1 MKLLKRNLIPVFI
14 CLLFST
20 VAFAQSNPLDQ
31 ARMAADMKD
40 FPKAMVLFKDLFA
53 QQPTDGEIYAAYLQT
68 LIQAKDYDAAKDLV
82 EIKLKQDPDNPFV
95 LLDLGHIYL
104 LSGKEKKATEPFE
117 KALAA
122 VNGDDLLTTR
132 LANGFNAIQQYG
144 YAAKVYEKARDILR
158 NGSMYS
164 GSLSRMYALSGETDK
179 AVTTLLDGGPA
190 QPGGVE
196 DTKATMLELLG
207 TDSKKLSLAQK
218 TIIKRINE
226 QPENTFYSEML
237 TWLYTQRDDWEGAL
251 MQISA
256 LDARLKE
263 GGQRLVEFARLA
275 RREGQYDIALQALD
289 AAAEEA
295 KDSPVYPITRAEA
308 LAVRMQRLRETPL
321 RTQAEVAGMVLLYQ
335 TFLSQYPQ
343 YYTTETLRD
352 YAELLA
358 QFTGQPK
365 RAIVVID
372 SALALPNSRRDFAG
386 LLRLQSGDYM
396 ILTGDVWDASLRYS
410 QVDKAFR
417 EDALGEEARYR
428 NAKLAWY
435 RGDFEW
441 AQGQLSVLK
450 ASTSE
455 LIANDALYLSVL
467 ITENIPSDSNLVP
480 LQRFAY
486 ADLLLFQ
493 NQDSAASKLLDS
505 VVKAFPQHPLQDDIL
520 MQQARIAKRRGDY
533 NGALKLYAQIYDA
546 PKSDKKDD
554 LLADDALFSA
564 ADVSQNLVKD
574 NLKAKELYE
583 TLLLRFPG
591 STFTQRARERLDA
604 INAPPVLP

>member
-1 MKLLKRNLIPVFI
+1 MNLLKRHILPVFI
-14 CLLFST
+14 CLLLST
-20 VAFAQSNPLDQ
+20 VVRAQSDPLDQ

-40 FPKAMVLFKDLFA
+40 FPKAMALFKDLFA
-53 QQPTDGEIYAAYLQT
+53 QQPGDGEVYTAYLQT
-68 LIQAKDYDAAKDLV
+68 LIQAKDYDAAKDIV
-82 EIKLKQDPDNPFV
+82 DIKLKQNPNDPLV
-95 LLDLGHIYL
+95 LLDLGHVYL
-104 LSGKEKKATEPFE
+104 LSGKEKKAAEPFE
-117 KALAA
+117 KAVAA

-132 LANGFNAIQQYG
+132 LANAFTAIEQYG
-144 YAAKVYEKARDILR
+144 YAAKVYEKAREILR

-164 GSLSRMYALSGETDK
+164 GSLSRLYAQAGETDK

-190 QPGGVE
+190 PPGGVE

-207 TDSKKLSLAQK
+207 TDAKKLSSAQK
-218 TIIKRINE
+218 AIIKRINE
-226 QPENTFYSEML
+226 QPENNFYAEIL
-237 TWLYTQRDDWEGAL
+237 TWLYTQKDDWEGAM

-295 KDSPVYPITRAEA
+295 KESPVYPITRAEA

-321 RTQAEVAGMVLLYQ
+321 RTQAEVTGMIPMYQ
-335 TFLSQYPQ
+335 AFLSQYRQ
-343 YYTTETLRD
+343 YYNTETLRD

-358 QFTGQPK
+358 QFAGQS
-365 RAIVVID
+365 RQAIAVID
-372 SALALPNSRRDFAG
+372 SALALPNLRRDFAG
-386 LLRLQSGDYM
+386 MLRLQSADYM

-428 NAKLAWY
+428 NARLAWY

-467 ITENIPSDSNLVP
+467 ITENIPPDSNLVP
-480 LQRFAY
+480 LERFAY

-493 NQDSAASKLLDS
+493 NRDSAASQLLDS
-505 VVKAFPQHPLQDDIL
+505 VAKAFPQHPLQDDIL
-520 MQQARIAKRRGDY
+520 MQQARIARRRGDY

-564 ADVSQNLVKD
+564 ADVSQTLLKD

-604 INAPPVLP
+604 INAPPTLP